1 MIELPAMWAIGTA
14 LFTGGVAFG
23 GVKFALNGQKERL
36 EKVEH
41 TSADNTQRLTRVETK
56 IDILIDRSDNG

>member
-1 MIELPAMWAIGTA
+1 MIWAIGTA
-14 LFTGGVAFG
+14 IFTGGVAWG
-23 GVKFALNGQKERL
+23 SVKHSMNGTKERL
-36 EKVEH
+36 EKVEG